1 VTTSPKRDLAAS
13 VKARLLNLARERS
26 EQLQWILVRF
36 AIERL
41 LYRLS
46 QSPYAD
52 AFVLKG
58 ATLASTWEGGP
69 YRPTKDLDLLGRG
82 ESSPEALAD
91 VFRRIVCTQVEPDG
105 LAFDAGSIAAEAIIE
120 EAQSP
125 GVRVQLVASLGK
137 ARIPLQVDIGFGD
150 PITPGP
156 VAIKYPGMLDF
167 PSPTLRAYPV
177 ETVVAEKF
185 ESLVR
190 LGMRT
195 SRIKD
200 FYDLWYI
207 ATRFSFEGAIL
218 QRAIQATFRA
228 RETPLPA
235 EPPIGLTDEFEADG
249 SKQTLWR
256 AFAGRAGIV
265 SPGSLAEVLPVLR
278 GFLLP
283 VGLQTPGVFLA
294 QWSPGGPW
302 QDRGRE

>member
-1 VTTSPKRDLAAS
+1 
-13 VKARLLNLARERS
+13 LL
-26 EQLQWILVRF
+26 F
-36 AIERL
+36 
-41 LYRLS
+41 RLS

-58 ATLASTWEGGP
+58 AMLASTWEGGA
-69 YRPTKDLDLLGRG
+69 YRPTKDLDLLGQG
-82 ESSPEALAD
+82 DSSPDALAE
-91 VFRRIVCTQVEPDG
+91 VFRRVVWTQVEPDG
-105 LAFDAGSIAAEAIIE
+105 LTFDAESVAAEAIIE

-125 GVRVQLVASLGK
+125 GVRVQLIASLGK

-156 VAIKYPGMLDF
+156 VAIKFPGMLDF

-228 RETPLPA
+228 RETLVPA
-235 EPPIGLTDEFEADG
+235 EPPVGLTDEFEADG
-249 SKQTLWR
+249 SKQALWR
-256 AFAGRAGIV
+256 AFAERAGIV
-265 SPGSLAEVLPVLR
+265 SPGSLAEVLPVLW

-294 QWSPGGPW
+294 QWPPGGPW
-302 QDRGRE
+302 RDKGDS